1 MGAARWVRAAA
12 VVAALGSAAS
22 VARAD
27 DSLQAEVMF
36 REAKRLLDAGDVEH
50 ACKAFEESLRLD
62 GGAAVGTRYNLA
74 GCYEKQ
80 GRTASAWAMFLNAA
94 VGAGKRGEKEREKSA
109 NERAAAL
116 EPRLVRLRIVV
127 SDGAKAPSL
136 KVFRDDGAVSDGQ
149 LGLPIPVD
157 PGKHTVRATAD
168 GMKAFTAE
176 VNVEGDGST
185 TTVKVPVLEAEGVL
199 TPPPKTV
206 GVVPPPKTPE
216 RSAQRPLGFVALGLG
231 GALLVGGGV
240 FLGMRQST
248 ISDLDAVCGPDR
260 KSCPADA
267 ASTVSSGHTYTTLSA
282 VGFLGGAAL
291 VATGVVLVLT
301 AKSSD
306 SAATTGGVSVQVNGS
321 GASLRATF

>member
-1 MGAARWVRAAA
+1 MHGARWVSAAL
-12 VVAALGSAAS
+12 VMAALGSATT

-36 REAKRLLDAGDVEH
+36 REAKRLLDAGDVDH

-127 SDGAKAPSL
+127 TDGAKIASL
-136 KVFRDDGAVSDGQ
+136 KVFRDDGAVSEGQ

-157 PGKHTVRATAD
+157 PGKHTVRATGD
-168 GMKAFTAE
+168 GRKAFSTE
-176 VNVEGDGST
+176 VNVEGDGTT
-185 TTVKVPVLEAEGVL
+185 TTVKVPALEPEGGA
-199 TPPPKTV
+199 TSASKTAA
-206 GVVPPPKTPE
+206 VVTAPKTPE

-240 FLGMRQST
+240 FLAMRQST

-260 KSCPADA
+260 KSCPPDA
-267 ASTVSSGHTYTTLSA
+267 GSTVSSGHTYTTLSA
-282 VGFLGGAAL
+282 VGFVGGAAL

-301 AKSSD
+301 AKSGTD
-306 SAATTGGVSVQVNGS
+306 ASATGGVSMQVNGA

>member
-1 MGAARWVRAAA
+1 MGAARWVCAAA
-12 VVAALGSAAS
+12 VVASLGSAAS

-109 NERAAAL
+109 NDRAAAL
-116 EPRLVRLRIVV
+116 EPKLVRLRIVV
-127 SDGAKAPSL
+127 SDGAKAASL
-136 KVFRDDGAVSDGQ
+136 KVFRDEGAVSEGQ

-168 GMKAFTAE
+168 GMQPFGAE
-176 VNVEGDGST
+176 VNVEGDGT
-185 TTVKVPVLEAEGVL
+185 TITVKVPALEPEGAV

-206 GVVPPPKTPE
+206 GVVTTPTTPE

-240 FLGMRQST
+240 FLAMRQST

-301 AKSSD
+301 AKSSHD
-306 SAATTGGVSVQVNGS
+306 AATTGGVSVQVNGA

>member
-1 MGAARWVRAAA
+1 MKRARVGAVLL
-12 VVAALGSAAS
+12 ALAMASAAPL
-22 VARAD
+22 AQAD
-27 DSLQAEVMF
+27 DSLQAELMF

-62 GGAAVGTRYNLA
+62 GGTAVGTRYNLA

-94 VGAGKRGEKEREKSA
+94 VGASKRGEKEREKSA
-109 NERAAAL
+109 NERAGAL

-127 SDGAKAPSL
+127 TDGAKVASL

-168 GMKAFTAE
+168 GAKTFTTE
-176 VNVEGDGST
+176 VNVEGDGT
-185 TTVKVPVLEAEGVL
+185 TATVKVPALEPEG
-199 TPPPKTV
+199 PAGSGPKRS
-206 GVVPPPKTPE
+206 VVVASPPKTPE
-216 RSAQRPLGFVALGLG
+216 SSAQKPVGFVALGLG

-240 FLGMRQST
+240 FLAMRQST
-248 ISDLDAVCGPDR
+248 ISDLDTVCGPER
-260 KSCPADA
+260 KSCPTDA
-267 ASTVSSGHTYTTLSA
+267 ESTVRSGHTYTTLSA
-282 VGFLGGAAL
+282 VGFIGGAAL

-301 AKSSD
+301 AKPRAEGGTG
-306 SAATTGGVSVQVNGS
+306 SAVSVQWNGA
-321 GASLRATF
+321 GGSLRATF

>member
-1 MGAARWVRAAA
+1 MGAARWVCAAA

-185 TTVKVPVLEAEGVL
+185 TTVKVPVLEAEGVA
-199 TPPPKTV
+199 TPPSKTV
-206 GVVPPPKTPE
+206 GVVATPKTPE

-282 VGFLGGAAL
+282 VGFVGGAAL

-306 SAATTGGVSVQVNGS
+306 GAATTGGVSVQVNGS

>member
-1 MGAARWVRAAA
+1 MAASRWLCRAL
-12 VVAALGSAAS
+12 VVAGLTATSAA
-22 VARAD
+22 ARAD

-94 VGAGKRGEKEREKSA
+94 VGAAKRGEKEREKSA
-109 NERAAAL
+109 NDRAAAL
-116 EPRLVRLRIVV
+116 EPRLVRLRIVLTGETKLA
-127 SDGAKAPSL
+127 SF
-136 KVFRDDGAVSDGQ
+136 KVFRDDTAVSDGQ

-157 PGKHTVRATAD
+157 PGKHTVRAEAE
-168 GMKAFTAE
+168 GRKAFVTD
-176 VNVEGDGST
+176 VNVEGDGNT
-185 TTVKVPVLEAEGVL
+185 ITVKVPPLESEGGAPA
-199 TPPPKTV
+199 TPKTTIATV
-206 GVVPPPKTPE
+206 AAPKTPE
-216 RSAQRPLGFVALGLG
+216 RSAQRPLGFAALGLG

-260 KSCPADA
+260 KSCPPDA

-282 VGFLGGAAL
+282 VGFIGGAAL

-301 AKSSD
+301 AKSGSEAPA
-306 SAATTGGVSVQVNGS
+306 SVSLQMNGG

>member
-1 MGAARWVRAAA
+1 MHASRWLWRGLL
-12 VVAALGSAAS
+12 VAGVASAS
-22 VARAD
+22 TVARAD

-36 REAKRLLDAGDVEH
+36 REAKRLLDAGDVDH

-116 EPRLVRLRIVV
+116 EPRLVRLRIVLT
-127 SDGAKAPSL
+127 DDAKTVSL
-136 KVFRDDGAVSDGQ
+136 KVLRDDGAVSDGQ

-157 PGKHTVRATAD
+157 PGKHTVRATAE
-168 GMKAFTAE
+168 GRKPFSTE
-176 VNVEGDGST
+176 VNVEGDGTT
-185 TTVKVPVLEAEGVL
+185 TTVKVPALEAAGVEA
-199 TPPPKTV
+199 PVPKTATMV
-206 GVVPPPKTPE
+206 TTPKTPQG
-216 RSAQRPLGFVALGLG
+216 SAQRPLGFVALGLG

-240 FLGMRQST
+240 FLAMRQST

-260 KSCPADA
+260 KACPADA

-282 VGFLGGAAL
+282 VGLLGGAAL

-301 AKSSD
+301 AKSAPDGGS
-306 SAATTGGVSVQVNGS
+306 TGGVSLQVNGA